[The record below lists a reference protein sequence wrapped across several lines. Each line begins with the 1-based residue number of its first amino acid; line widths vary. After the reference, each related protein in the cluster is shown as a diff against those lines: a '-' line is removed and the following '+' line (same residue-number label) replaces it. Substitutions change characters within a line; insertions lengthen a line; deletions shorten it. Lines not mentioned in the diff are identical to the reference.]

1 MVGIPDL
8 VRPKAAF
15 DPETI
20 AVLSAALDE
29 AWDRLINL
37 GANAP
42 GPPTP
47 ALCARSLRGA
57 SSIWRNGAPGIKKSL
72 PMGRFFFLP

>member
-8 VRPKAAF
+8 VRRKAAF

-47 ALCARSLRGA
+47 ALCARSNLWVRAG
-57 SSIWRNGAPGIKKSL
+57 P
-72 PMGRFFFLP
+72 

>member
-8 VRPKAAF
+8 VRRKAAF

-29 AWDRLINL
+29 AWDRLIQSGNECTRPAYARAMREVEPL
-37 GANAP
+37 GA
-42 GPPTP
+42 
-47 ALCARSLRGA
+47 RGA
-57 SSIWRNGAPGIKKSL
+57 VMADTVEKAQ
-72 PMGRFFFLP
+72 